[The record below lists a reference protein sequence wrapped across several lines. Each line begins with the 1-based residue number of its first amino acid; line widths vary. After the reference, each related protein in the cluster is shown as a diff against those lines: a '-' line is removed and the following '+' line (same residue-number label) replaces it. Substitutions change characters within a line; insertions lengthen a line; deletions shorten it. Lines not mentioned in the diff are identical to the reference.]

1 MSLGPDPEVGLRQ
14 ARSLRG
20 EARRLIA
27 QDANPCVH
35 RRHQRHTHNL
45 AEQNTFQAM
54 YDLWFKHRSRV
65 LKKGRQITLAEV
77 QRIFDNEILI
87 TSVLRYDAGRK

>member
-1 MSLGPDPEVGLRQ
+1 MRQ